1 MRRFHRSTRLL
12 VAALAVVAGM
22 LLGATRRR
30 PRRGTGGSSGTPP
43 PTPGPTRTRPRVT
56 VAGASSPAVA
66 SGLVFAGLDHGIGA
80 WRLSDGLRRWTY
92 GSVAYGDP
100 AVSGGRLYVAA
111 VTSDGDQPV
120 VLLDQFAL
128 GAAAPGV
135 VS

>member
-1 MRRFHRSTRLL
+1 M
-12 VAALAVVAGM
+12 
-22 LLGATRRR
+22 
-30 PRRGTGGSSGTPP
+30 
-43 PTPGPTRTRPRVT
+43 
-56 VAGASSPAVA
+56 
-66 SGLVFAGLDHGIGA
+66 FAGLDHGIGA

-100 AVSGGRLYVAA
+100 AVSGGRLYVPAFSPA
-111 VTSDGDQPV
+111 GDQPV